1 MKILKL
7 GGSIITNKRGF
18 EELNEIALKEICVAI
33 AANSK
38 DLILVHGAGSFGH
51 PHVKKFGISNSL
63 SVARIHLACLKLS
76 NAVCNTLADFGVAA
90 LPIHPLEFFRKVK
103 GELVCNLDYI
113 TKALEAGFTPVLH
126 GDVILSDD
134 SFEVLSGDD
143 IVIFL
148 AEKFDAERIGFAT
161 DVEGVVVNGK
171 IVNSFSAAMLS
182 SIGESDKPDV
192 TGGMRAKLEKILNM
206 HASCKAYIFK
216 GTAENVAKFL
226 NGEKVGTEVVR

>member
-18 EELNEIALKEICVAI
+18 EELNEITLREVCAAI

-51 PHVKKFGISNSL
+51 PHVKKFGLSNSL

-76 NAVCNTLADFGVAA
+76 NAVCNTLAEFDVAA
-90 LPIHPLEFFRKVK
+90 LPIHPLEFFRKVDGK
-103 GELVCNLDYI
+103 LVCDLDYI

-126 GDVILSDD
+126 GDVILSDG
-134 SFEVLSGDD
+134 SFDVLSGDD

-148 AEKFDAERIGFAT
+148 AEKFNVGRIGFAT
-161 DVEGVVVNGK
+161 DVEGVIINGK
-171 IVNSFSAAMLS
+171 VVSSFNAAMLS

-206 HASCKAYIFK
+206 HANCEAYIFK
-216 GTAENVAKFL
+216 GTAENVAKLL
-226 NGEKVGTEVVR
+226 NCEKVVTEVVR